1 MDRKDHLIS
10 WLNDAYSMEQ
20 ALIPILENHAEDAKD
35 HPELQRRIQRHV
47 EETRRHAEL
56 VESCVKRLGEETSTT
71 KNILGSMFG
80 TMQSVATGMF
90 NDELVKNALMDYA
103 TENFEIASYN
113 ALMIAAT
120 ELGDQQTAD
129 VCREILH
136 DEMNMAD
143 FLRNNMPTVVRETL
157 SSMTA

>member
-1 MDRKDHLIS
+1 MERKDHLIS
-10 WLNDAYSMEQ
+10 WLNDAYSMEL
-20 ALIPILENHAEDAKD
+20 ALIPILENHAKDAKN
-35 HPELQRRIQRHV
+35 HPELQQRIQRHI
-47 EETRRHAEL
+47 EETRHHAEL

-113 ALMIAAT
+113 ALLIAAN
-120 ELGDQQTAD
+120 ELGDQQTAAI
-129 VCREILH
+129 CREILN

-143 FLRNNMPTVVRETL
+143 FLRNNMPTVVKETL
-157 SSMTA
+157 NGMTV